1 MVHYAHEL
9 VVRVSQNGKKN
20 LPPVPKVARTELANA
35 KYEPTRVQRKAA
47 ELYGRGMT
55 ANQIANVLR
64 DHVVGRRRD
73 KRLQLQLARKKVRQ
87 WTSSQWFRDLAW
99 EAAVTQADQATGDI
113 LRGLTRNAKRGR
125 VDAAKMV
132 MGVAGRYEEKGFG
145 QAAQVNVV
153 IEGVPRPASRPAI
166 ESQVV
171 AEEWADE
178 S

>member
-1 MVHYAHEL
+1 
-9 VVRVSQNGKKN
+9 VVRVSQNGKKD
-20 LPPVPKVARTELANA
+20 LPAVPKTPRSELANA
-35 KYEPTRVQRKAA
+35 KYVPTAVQRKAA

-55 ANQIANVLR
+55 TGQVAKVCM
-64 DHVVGRRRD
+64 DHIVGRRRD
-73 KRLQLQLARKKVRQ
+73 KKLQFQLAKRKVHQ
-87 WTSSQWFRDLAW
+87 WTMSQWFRDLAW
-99 EAAVTQADQATGDI
+99 EAAVAQADMASGDI
-113 LRGLTRNAKRGR
+113 LRGLTSKAKRGR

-153 IEGVPRPASRPAI
+153 IEGVPRPSSRPAI